1 MSICEYDHSSANHST
16 SKMLGSGVMNY
27 SIICIPFIEINLFLN
42 LLNIAIYVK
51 VSRMTKTIFC
61 AIELL
66 KMLL

>member
-1 MSICEYDHSSANHST
+1 MSICEYDDHSSANHST
-16 SKMLGSGVMNY
+16 SRMLGRVMNY